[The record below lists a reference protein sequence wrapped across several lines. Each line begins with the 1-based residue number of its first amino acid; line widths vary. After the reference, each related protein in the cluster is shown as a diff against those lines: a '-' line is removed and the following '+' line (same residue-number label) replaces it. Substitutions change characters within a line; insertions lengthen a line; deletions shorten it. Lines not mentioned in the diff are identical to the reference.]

1 MALSDASGDPLA
13 HSNGGHHHLTSANA
27 STPASDG
34 QDPLMLTPDA
44 DLNLTVC
51 TVQQKPQRLHG
62 IQKTNRSNQ
71 SLNGSVV
78 KQNGSLRNLPSPSTA
93 ISSPAT
99 ITDSQR
105 LTKCQVPSTLSPSS
119 PSPPGLCCQHCHLRS
134 TLACPCGQ
142 QECPSTGPRAIH
154 PTRRPLS
161 VSSTTIT
168 ISAGRITFKTRRLES
183 AVHID
188 FSSFVSRGRS
198 IDTDLDKCNSRVAAN
213 DSVHLGHIPASY
225 GDSVYKPKEWL
236 HVELCT

>member
-34 QDPLMLTPDA
+34 QDPLMPTPDA

-71 SLNGSVV
+71 GLNGSVV
-78 KQNGSLRNLPSPSTA
+78 KQNGSLRNLPSPSTV

-105 LTKCQVPSTLSPSS
+105 LTQCHVPSS
-119 PSPPGLCCQHCHLRS
+119 PSPPGLCCQHCHLHS

-142 QECPSTGPRAIH
+142 QECPSTGPRSGCVPHHSSASAPPCCLSTCTYAHHQSHPSH
-154 PTRRPLS
+154 PTAPLCLQHHHHHQRWQDHLQNQTPGIRY
-161 VSSTTIT
+161 VGT
-168 ISAGRITFKTRRLES
+168 
-183 AVHID
+183 AV
-188 FSSFVSRGRS
+188 
-198 IDTDLDKCNSRVAAN
+198 T
-213 DSVHLGHIPASY
+213 PALLFC
-225 GDSVYKPKEWL
+225 VI
-236 HVELCT
+236 